1 MAHESDSRAITSSPL
16 HANAAVPAPSIDQ
29 PTAEATPTPP
39 VTHPDNGS
47 SFTDSVQK
55 YTNIL
60 LDFISNASNES
71 LGACVVGLGASTY
84 FVLGRIGLVLIG
96 IVGGIVLHATW
107 EYNGQHHGEE
117 DDEAKALELKRRREV
132 GLDVVR
138 RLLDWRESR
147 SRNDE
152 VEQKRLQTTALSSS
166 KPQLDYSNFAPAT
179 SAALEAL
186 TDAVIRDYIK
196 YEWISPKIWSQT
208 LMFIDGGI
216 TLTGFFLAFS
226 SHLSRK
232 RPEDTLIDFLTNSSS
247 IIVVF
252 MNELSSAL
260 MAPGVY
266 NTECSNAIY
275 RYLEHN
281 PDSHLAN
288 VMDVEQQ
295 QRKLKAVAEDILHS
309 FLDPPAYKCEPVKAF
324 LREVLAGLVL
334 EMTVQSCSKAEFI
347 NGWIIYLLEEGDTEL
362 IDVIDAGVSGV
373 TGKANTKSS
382 TVSTSSAELVGS
394 NETQDIATSSP
405 RATTEHKRTVSR
417 AEEAMEEA
425 MQEAK
430 RLTELIAAE
439 EAKRNQEIVPQ
450 RASKSQELLDT
461 ESSSATTPNGPTP
474 SSSASDLAA
483 STHFEDDAV
492 IHSSPTAE
500 TPAVASFTSF
510 DQILPPQ
517 QTTAL
522 QDVQLPST
530 PAIPPLTLYNATVS
544 LFDDAQPGEKATMRS
559 KPQADY
565 MIQIEPATPQ
575 HPGWMIARKYPDFET
590 LHEVLRRISVVS
602 GVPAFAQKHSA
613 LPGWKNRTKETL
625 RTDLERYLRDAL
637 SFSRL
642 AESEGMKRFL
652 EKDHGPASGANKG
665 GFGFPSPA
673 AFESMGK
680 GMLDV
685 LASAPK
691 GAAGGGKA
699 ILGGFTGVVGGL
711 GSIGQK
717 KHASISPNRPYNGS
731 VSRSSLNLPR
741 TESFESPSREAAAVR
756 QSRDDVRDSFR
767 ASSDSVEKPPLPS
780 RASELSSQE
789 TSDTTVDSVS
799 DGPVNHAST
808 GRSSLD
814 PFVELSENGNKQ
826 PELHLPPPP
835 SEITDDYNTPGGS
848 PLLPNPNQNAS
859 NTDPGPTT
867 TMLAEPSAASPA
879 ISSTPRTEFQ
889 RLASQPL
896 TEPETR
902 VAVELFFALIN
913 ELYTLSS
920 AWNIRRTLLNAA
932 KSYLL
937 RPGNPSLISIQQLLQ
952 SYLDSNIADDGIAA
966 HLTKLRENALPTEVE
981 LKNWPKPLDEGE
993 KKKLRSKA
1001 RKLLVE
1007 KGMPAALTSVMGA
1020 AASGE
1025 ALGRVF
1031 DSLQVESVAKGF
1043 MFAIIL
1049 QAIRALAQ

>member
-1 MAHESDSRAITSSPL
+1 M
-16 HANAAVPAPSIDQ
+16 
-29 PTAEATPTPP
+29 
-39 VTHPDNGS
+39 
-47 SFTDSVQK
+47 
-55 YTNIL
+55 
-60 LDFISNASNES
+60 
-71 LGACVVGLGASTY
+71 
-84 FVLGRIGLVLIG
+84 
-96 IVGGIVLHATW
+96 
-107 EYNGQHHGEE
+107 
-117 DDEAKALELKRRREV
+117 
-132 GLDVVR
+132 
-138 RLLDWRESR
+138 
-147 SRNDE
+147 
-152 VEQKRLQTTALSSS
+152 
-166 KPQLDYSNFAPAT
+166 
-179 SAALEAL
+179 
-186 TDAVIRDYIK
+186 
-196 YEWISPKIWSQT
+196 
-208 LMFIDGGI
+208 
-216 TLTGFFLAFS
+216 GFFLAFS

-252 MNELSSAL
+252 MNELASAL

-266 NTECSNAIY
+266 NAECSNAIH
-275 RYLEHN
+275 RYLENN
-281 PDSHLAN
+281 PNSHLAN

-295 QRKLKAVAEDILHS
+295 RRKLKAVAEDILHS
-309 FLDPPAYKCEPVKAF
+309 FLDPLAYKCEPVKAF

-362 IDVIDAGVSGV
+362 INVIDAGVSGA
-373 TGKANTKSS
+373 TGKPSTKNPVVP
-382 TVSTSSAELVGS
+382 TASAEVAGS
-394 NETQDIATSSP
+394 NEMSDDATSSP
-405 RATTEHKRTVSR
+405 RATSDHRRTVSR
-417 AEEAMEEA
+417 AEDAMEEA

-439 EAKRNQEIVPQ
+439 EAKRNQEAVPEQ
-450 RASKSQELLDT
+450 ASKSQELVDT

-492 IHSSPTAE
+492 IHSLPTAE
-500 TPAVASFTSF
+500 TAAVASFTSF

-517 QTTAL
+517 PTTAT
-522 QDVQLPST
+522 QDSQPPST
-530 PAIPPLTLYNATVS
+530 PGIPPLTLYNAAVS
-544 LFDDAQPGEKATMRS
+544 IFDDAQPGEKATMRS
-559 KPQADY
+559 KPQAEY

-613 LPGWKNRTKETL
+613 LPGWKNRIKEAL

-637 SFSRL
+637 SFMRL

-652 EKDHGPASGANKG
+652 EKDQGPASGANKG

-717 KHASISPNRPYNGS
+717 KQASISPNRPYNGS

-741 TESFESPSREAAAVR
+741 MESFDSSNREAAVVT
-756 QSRDDVRDSFR
+756 QFQDGVRDSFR
-767 ASSDSVEKPPLPS
+767 NSSDSEEKPPLPY
-780 RASELSSQE
+780 RPSELSSLQN
-789 TSDTTVDSVS
+789 TDAAADSVRERS
-799 DGPVNHAST
+799 VNHPLT
-808 GRSSLD
+808 GSSSLD
-814 PFVELSENGNKQ
+814 PFVEPSKTSTNGNDQ
-826 PELHLPPPP
+826 AELHLPPPP
-835 SEITDDYNTPGGS
+835 SEITDDYNTSGGS
-848 PLLPNPNQNAS
+848 PRLPNPNLNSS
-859 NTDPGPTT
+859 NTHPGLATP
-867 TMLAEPSAASPA
+867 LSAEPAPASPA
-879 ISSTPRTEFQ
+879 IPATPRTESH
-889 RLASQPL
+889 RSVSQPL

-913 ELYTLSS
+913 EFYTLSS

-966 HLTKLRENALPTEVE
+966 HLTKLRENSLPTEAE
-981 LKNWPKPLDEGE
+981 LKNWPKPLDEDE
-993 KKKLRSKA
+993 KEKLRSKA

-1031 DSLQVESVAKGF
+1031 DSLQVESVARGF

-1049 QAIRALAQ
+1049 QAIKALAQ

>member
-1 MAHESDSRAITSSPL
+1 M
-16 HANAAVPAPSIDQ
+16 
-29 PTAEATPTPP
+29 
-39 VTHPDNGS
+39 
-47 SFTDSVQK
+47 
-55 YTNIL
+55 
-60 LDFISNASNES
+60 
-71 LGACVVGLGASTY
+71 
-84 FVLGRIGLVLIG
+84 
-96 IVGGIVLHATW
+96 
-107 EYNGQHHGEE
+107 
-117 DDEAKALELKRRREV
+117 
-132 GLDVVR
+132 
-138 RLLDWRESR
+138 
-147 SRNDE
+147 
-152 VEQKRLQTTALSSS
+152 
-166 KPQLDYSNFAPAT
+166 
-179 SAALEAL
+179 
-186 TDAVIRDYIK
+186 
-196 YEWISPKIWSQT
+196 
-208 LMFIDGGI
+208 
-216 TLTGFFLAFS
+216 GFFLAFS

-252 MNELSSAL
+252 MNELASAL

-266 NTECSNAIY
+266 GAECSNAIH

-295 QRKLKAVAEDILHS
+295 RRKLKAIAEDILHS
-309 FLDPPAYKCEPVKAF
+309 FLDAPAYKCEPVKAF

-334 EMTVQSCSKAEFI
+334 EMTVKSCSKAEFI

-362 IDVIDAGVSGV
+362 IDAIDAGVSSA
-373 TGKANTKSS
+373 TGKANTKNPVVP
-382 TVSTSSAELVGS
+382 TASAEVAGS
-394 NETQDIATSSP
+394 KEMSNDATISP
-405 RATTEHKRTVSR
+405 RATSDHRRTVSR
-417 AEEAMEEA
+417 AEDAMEEA

-439 EAKRNQEIVPQ
+439 EAKRNQEAVPE
-450 RASKSQELLDT
+450 RASKSQELGDT

-483 STHFEDDAV
+483 STHFDDDAG
-492 IHSSPTAE
+492 IHSSPTTE
-500 TPAVASFTSF
+500 TAAVASFTSF

-517 QTTAL
+517 PTTAS
-522 QDVQLPST
+522 QDSQPPST
-530 PAIPPLTLYNATVS
+530 PSIPPLTLYNATVS
-544 LFDDAQPGEKATMRS
+544 IFDDAQPGEKATMRS
-559 KPQADY
+559 KPQAEY

-613 LPGWKNRTKETL
+613 LPGWKNRTKEAL

-637 SFSRL
+637 SFMRL

-652 EKDHGPASGANKG
+652 EKDQGPATGANKG

-717 KHASISPNRPYNGS
+717 KQSSISSNRPYNGS

-741 TESFESPSREAAAVR
+741 MESFDSSSREAAAVM
-756 QSRDDVRDSFR
+756 QSQDGARDSFR
-767 ASSDSVEKPPLPS
+767 TSSDSEEKPPLPY
-780 RASELSSQE
+780 RPSELSSLQN
-789 TSDTTVDSVS
+789 THAVADSVGERS
-799 DGPVNHAST
+799 VNHPST
-808 GRSSLD
+808 GISSLD
-814 PFVELSENGNKQ
+814 PFVEPSTTSTNGNGQ
-826 PELHLPPPP
+826 AELHLPPPP
-835 SEITDDYNTPGGS
+835 SEITDDYNTSGGS
-848 PLLPNPNQNAS
+848 PRLPNLNMNAS
-859 NTDPGPTT
+859 NTNPSVATP
-867 TMLAEPSAASPA
+867 LFAEPAPASPA
-879 ISSTPRTEFQ
+879 IAATPRTESH
-889 RLASQPL
+889 RPTSQPL

-913 ELYTLSS
+913 EFYTLSS

-952 SYLDSNIADDGIAA
+952 SYLDSNIADAGIAA
-966 HLTKLRENALPTEVE
+966 HLTKLRENALPTEAE
-981 LKNWPKPLDEGE
+981 LKNWPKPLDEDE
-993 KKKLRSKA
+993 KEKLRSKA

-1031 DSLQVESVAKGF
+1031 DSLQVESVARGF

>member
-1 MAHESDSRAITSSPL
+1 M
-16 HANAAVPAPSIDQ
+16 
-29 PTAEATPTPP
+29 
-39 VTHPDNGS
+39 
-47 SFTDSVQK
+47 
-55 YTNIL
+55 
-60 LDFISNASNES
+60 
-71 LGACVVGLGASTY
+71 
-84 FVLGRIGLVLIG
+84 
-96 IVGGIVLHATW
+96 
-107 EYNGQHHGEE
+107 
-117 DDEAKALELKRRREV
+117 
-132 GLDVVR
+132 
-138 RLLDWRESR
+138 
-147 SRNDE
+147 
-152 VEQKRLQTTALSSS
+152 
-166 KPQLDYSNFAPAT
+166 
-179 SAALEAL
+179 
-186 TDAVIRDYIK
+186 
-196 YEWISPKIWSQT
+196 
-208 LMFIDGGI
+208 
-216 TLTGFFLAFS
+216 GFFLAFS
-226 SHLSRK
+226 SHPSRK

-260 MAPGVY
+260 MAPGMY
-266 NTECSNAIY
+266 NIESSKAIH
-275 RYLEHN
+275 RYLEKN

-288 VMDVEQQ
+288 VLDVEQQ

-309 FLDPPAYKCEPVKAF
+309 FLEPPAYKCEPVRSF

-334 EMTVQSCSKAEFI
+334 EMTVQSCSKAEFM

-362 IDVIDAGVSGV
+362 IDVIDAGVSGA
-373 TGKANTKSS
+373 TGKGNSKNPTA
-382 TVSTSSAELVGS
+382 TSSAEVVGS
-394 NETQDIATSSP
+394 NQTPEIATSSS
-405 RATTEHKRTVSR
+405 RATTEHRRTVSR
-417 AEEAMEEA
+417 AEEAMDEA

-439 EAKRNQEIVPQ
+439 EAKRNQEAVPE
-450 RASKSQELLDT
+450 RASKSQEFVDT

-483 STHFEDDAV
+483 STHFEHDAAT
-492 IHSSPTAE
+492 HSLPSAE
-500 TPAVASFTSF
+500 TPPVATFTSF

-517 QTTAL
+517 QAAASQEL
-522 QDVQLPST
+522 QLPST
-530 PAIPPLTLYNATVS
+530 PVIPPLTLYNATVS
-544 LFDDAQPGEKATMRS
+544 IFDDAQPGEKATMRS
-559 KPQADY
+559 KPQAEY

-613 LPGWKNRTKETL
+613 LPGWKNRTKEAL

-652 EKDHGPASGANKG
+652 EKDQGPASGASKG

-717 KHASISPNRPYNGS
+717 KHDSVSPNRPYNGS
-731 VSRSSLNLPR
+731 VSRSSLSLSR
-741 TESFESPSREAAAVR
+741 LESFDSSNREAAVVGKS
-756 QSRDDVRDSFR
+756 QDSVRDSFQ
-767 ASSDSVEKPPLPS
+767 ASRDSEEKPPLPY
-780 RASELSSQE
+780 RPSELSSLE
-789 TSDTTVDSVS
+789 ASDASVELVREPLTNPPS
-799 DGPVNHAST
+799 NGNP
-808 GRSSLD
+808 SLD
-814 PFVELSENGNKQ
+814 PFVELSKTRINGNNQ

-835 SEITDDYNTPGGS
+835 SEITDDYNTTGGS
-848 PLLPNPNQNAS
+848 PQLPIPNQNAS
-859 NTDPGPTT
+859 DTNPSFATT
-867 TMLAEPSAASPA
+867 LYAEPSPASPA
-879 ISSTPRTEFQ
+879 TSATPRTESH
-889 RLASQPL
+889 RPISQPF

-902 VAVELFFALIN
+902 VAVELFFAVIN
-913 ELYTLSS
+913 EFYTLSS

-966 HLTKLRENALPTEVE
+966 NLTKLRENALPTEAE
-981 LKNWPKPLDEGE
+981 LKNWPKPLSDDEKE
-993 KKKLRSKA
+993 NLRTKA

-1031 DSLQVESVAKGF
+1031 DSLQVESVARGF

>member
-1 MAHESDSRAITSSPL
+1 M
-16 HANAAVPAPSIDQ
+16 
-29 PTAEATPTPP
+29 
-39 VTHPDNGS
+39 
-47 SFTDSVQK
+47 
-55 YTNIL
+55 
-60 LDFISNASNES
+60 
-71 LGACVVGLGASTY
+71 
-84 FVLGRIGLVLIG
+84 
-96 IVGGIVLHATW
+96 
-107 EYNGQHHGEE
+107 
-117 DDEAKALELKRRREV
+117 
-132 GLDVVR
+132 
-138 RLLDWRESR
+138 
-147 SRNDE
+147 
-152 VEQKRLQTTALSSS
+152 
-166 KPQLDYSNFAPAT
+166 
-179 SAALEAL
+179 
-186 TDAVIRDYIK
+186 
-196 YEWISPKIWSQT
+196 
-208 LMFIDGGI
+208 
-216 TLTGFFLAFS
+216 GFFLSFS
-226 SHLSRK
+226 SHLSRR

-260 MAPGVY
+260 MAPGVH
-266 NTECSNAIY
+266 NIECSDAIH

-309 FLDPPAYKCEPVKAF
+309 FLDPPAYRCEPVRSF

-334 EMTVQSCSKAEFI
+334 EMTVQSCSKPEFI

-362 IDVIDAGVSGV
+362 IDVIDAGVSSAA
-373 TGKANTKSS
+373 GKGSS
-382 TVSTSSAELVGS
+382 KNPTVQASSAEVVRS
-394 NETQDIATSSP
+394 KETTSSTP
-405 RATTEHKRTVSR
+405 VTTEHRRTVSR

-430 RLTELIAAE
+430 RLTELIAAQ
-439 EAKRNQEIVPQ
+439 EAKSNQEMVPEQ
-450 RASKSQELLDT
+450 ASKSQEFVET

-474 SSSASDLAA
+474 SSSESDLAA

-492 IHSSPTAE
+492 LRSLPSAE

-522 QDVQLPST
+522 QELQVPST
-530 PAIPPLTLYNATVS
+530 PAILPLTLHNATVS
-544 LFDDAQPGEKATMRS
+544 IFDDAQPGEKATMRS

-613 LPGWKNRTKETL
+613 LPGWKNRTKEAL
-625 RTDLERYLRDAL
+625 RIDLERYLRDAL

-652 EKDHGPASGANKG
+652 EKDQGPASGANKG

-673 AFESMGK
+673 AFENMGK

-717 KHASISPNRPYNGS
+717 KQASISPNRPYNAS
-731 VSRSSLNLPR
+731 VSRSSLSLSGF
-741 TESFESPSREAAAVR
+741 ESFDSSNRGADVVGQSPNGMS
-756 QSRDDVRDSFR
+756 DSFR
-767 ASSDSVEKPPLPS
+767 ASSELEEKPPLPH
-780 RASELSSQE
+780 RPSELSSRE
-789 TSDTTVDSVS
+789 AGDTAVESVGEQLKNPPS
-799 DGPVNHAST
+799 NGS
-808 GRSSLD
+808 SSLD
-814 PFVELSENGNKQ
+814 PFVELSKTRTNGNDQ
-826 PELHLPPPP
+826 PELSLPPPP
-835 SEITDDYNTPGGS
+835 SEITDDYNTSGGS
-848 PLLPNPNQNAS
+848 PRLPNPKQNAS
-859 NTDPGPTT
+859 NINPGPASTVF
-867 TMLAEPSAASPA
+867 AEPSPA
-879 ISSTPRTEFQ
+879 PPAVSTTPRTESH
-889 RLASQPL
+889 RRSSQPL
-896 TEPETR
+896 TESETR

-952 SYLDSNIADDGIAA
+952 SYLDSTIADDGIAA

-981 LKNWPKPLDEGE
+981 LKNWPKPPDEAE
-993 KKKLRSKA
+993 KEKLRSKA

-1031 DSLQVESVAKGF
+1031 DSLQVESVARGF